1 MRRLYIGAVLLV
13 VLLALGVGI
22 AVGMD
27 GIHAR
32 SAAALDA
39 AADAALDGDWQT
51 AQLLSQQAQQMW
63 QQNWQIVACVAD
75 HTPMDEID
83 ALFAQ
88 LPAFVRGGE
97 DVHFAATCAQLA
109 QLLQAMGDAQ
119 RPDWWSLL

>member
-1 MRRLYIGAVLLV
+1 MRRLSIGVALLAA
-13 VLLALGVGI
+13 LLALGVGI

-63 QQNWQIVACVAD
+63 RQNWQMVACVAD
-75 HTPMDEID
+75 HSPMDEID
-83 ALFAQ
+83 TLFAQ
-88 LPAFVRGGE
+88 LPAYARGGE
-97 DVHFAATCAQLA
+97 GVHFAATCAQLA
-109 QLLQAMGDAQ
+109 RLLEAMGDAHT
-119 RPDWWSLL
+119 PAWWSIL